1 MLKIS
6 TELKKNV
13 YRAFDEKRKKFYGAR
28 KYVQSAMLQSWN
40 KFCFVGGIV
49 EFSAK
54 LPGSPRV
61 GGLWPALW
69 LLGNLARATYVG
81 SSDYMWPFSYNKC
94 NDIHRLSQEISS
106 CSKVNHYG
114 LDPYQGRGAPEIDI
128 IESMQG
134 VPGKLPS
141 THVQRPYQSA
151 SYQVAPGIET
161 NRPDVGSRPV
171 QGRWYTDL
179 EYGNTTNSDL
189 NPFFYGVTLVHKPR
203 DYTYQSDALSAN
215 MPLNDTHYEDTHL
228 YRIEWEPPASNGT
241 GGYIRWYTDDDFV
254 FGVSGQSLSFMGTEI
269 PSEPMYLIMNT
280 AVSSHWGFKEP
291 CPNGCACECFQCGNR
306 DCECGLPDGYCD
318 NFPAIFDIDYVRVY
332 QAVNDPRHILGC
344 SPPSRPTDLFIKGH
358 AKRYMDEDQKQ
369 PLKPVM
375 KGGGSCTDH
384 FMCGG
389 KQNRGK
395 CVKRQCFCAENT
407 TGPHCLA
414 HVGETIEEEE
424 ISFEGT

>member
-94 NDIHRLSQEISS
+94 DDIHRLSQEISS

-228 YRIEWEPPASNGT
+228 YRIEWEPPAANGT

-332 QAVNDPRHILGC
+332 QAVNEPRHILGC

-389 KQNRGK
+389 KLNRGK

-414 HVGETIEEEE
+414 HAGETIEEEE